1 MDKIKEWINSMGQAN
16 LIKSAIVIV
25 FSIILYYFIAFL
37 LDRYQK
43 RTKFKLFT
51 SKKSTTYIKLLKS
64 IIRYIFI
71 IVTVLIVLQIN
82 GVNVS
87 SALAGV
93 GILGVVFG
101 FALQDWLKDI
111 FRGSSILSDSYFQ
124 VGDVV
129 KYKDIEGK
137 VLIIGL
143 KTTKIQELR
152 TSNVISIANRNIEEV
167 QIVSK
172 LNYINIP
179 MPYDIP
185 LEKAEKAV
193 NDIVENVK
201 TNNNVEDCKYKS
213 VNELASSSINYLI
226 EVTCEPM
233 YKLQVRRDALRSI
246 LEELAKNKIEVP
258 FTQIDIHQK

>member
-87 SALAGV
+87 SALAGFV
-93 GILGVVFG
+93 ILGVVFG

-111 FRGSSILSDSYFQ
+111 FR
-124 VGDVV
+124 
-129 KYKDIEGK
+129 
-137 VLIIGL
+137 
-143 KTTKIQELR
+143 
-152 TSNVISIANRNIEEV
+152 
-167 QIVSK
+167 
-172 LNYINIP
+172 
-179 MPYDIP
+179 
-185 LEKAEKAV
+185 
-193 NDIVENVK
+193 
-201 TNNNVEDCKYKS
+201 
-213 VNELASSSINYLI
+213 
-226 EVTCEPM
+226 
-233 YKLQVRRDALRSI
+233 
-246 LEELAKNKIEVP
+246 
-258 FTQIDIHQK
+258 

>member
-1 MDKIKEWINSMGQAN
+1 MDKIKEWFNSIGQTN
-16 LIKSAIVIV
+16 LIKSAIIV
-25 FSIILYYFIAFL
+25 AFSIILYTFIAFL

-82 GVNVS
+82 GVDVS

-93 GILGVVFG
+93 GILGVILG

-137 VLIIGL
+137 VIVIGL
-143 KTTKIQELR
+143 KTTKIQDLK

-167 QIVSK
+167 QVVSK

-179 MPYDIP
+179 MPYGVS
-185 LEKAEKAV
+185 LEKAEKAID
-193 NDIVENVK
+193 DIIENIK
-201 TNNNVEDCKYKS
+201 TNNNVENCRYMS

-226 EVTCEPM
+226 EVTCEPI

-246 LEELAKNKIEVP
+246 LEELANNKIEVP